1 MLHRNYYL
9 FQGEK
14 GETTVAFHFSWNT
27 NTPTGLRQISWKTPF
42 IFHETLIRPR
52 AHAHAHRRHRSKTP
66 HADKRQEREFTIY
79 MTNDE
84 SAAHQP
90 IRWRPRPGLICC
102 SIRPLPLPT
111 LGQHPTNASVAHWT
125 KGIAH
130 LGRFALQRLR
140 RGDRHLSL
148 LSPPSY
154 QRRLLESP
162 RPTTPPPRTIT
173 RQQ

>member
-1 MLHRNYYL
+1 
-9 FQGEK
+9 
-14 GETTVAFHFSWNT
+14 
-27 NTPTGLRQISWKTPF
+27 
-42 IFHETLIRPR
+42 
-52 AHAHAHRRHRSKTP
+52 
-66 HADKRQEREFTIY
+66 

-90 IRWRPRPGLICC
+90 IRWRPRHGLICC

-173 RQQ
+173 RQRQYEQGGESICKLIIAFWGWEMIFLASNFVLPNNLLCFPS